1 MSNVVPEVSLK
12 ERLERELER
21 ERRERLQ
28 HDECRAGLAAAD
40 EFRSKDARGNS
51 DSVRLKRSTFR

>member
-12 ERLERELER
+12 ARLERELER

-28 HDECRAGLAAAD
+28 HDECRAGLAADD
-40 EFRSKDARGNS
+40 EFRSKEARGHS
-51 DSVRLKRSTFR
+51 DAFGLKRSTVR